1 MNAIGITNAIAV
13 ALHVLSATIWVG
25 GMFFAYMALRPALA
39 EHSALARA
47 HLWAAVFRRFF
58 PWVWA
63 CIAVLLIS
71 GFYLIFGAFGGFK
84 QAPAFV
90 KLMLALGIIMMLLF
104 AHVSFAPYRRLRHG
118 VEINDEAAAKKAMNQ
133 IRIVI
138 LINLILGLIVIFV
151 AMTGAFSFYD

>member
-1 MNAIGITNAIAV
+1 MNAIGIANAIAV
-13 ALHVLSATIWVG
+13 ALHVLSAVVWVG
-25 GMFFAYMALRPALA
+25 GMFFAYLALRPALA

-63 CIAVLLIS
+63 CIAVLLVT

-84 QAPAFV
+84 QAPPFV
-90 KLMLALGIIMMLLF
+90 NLMLALGIIMMLLF
-104 AHVSFAPYRRLRHG
+104 AHVYFASYRRLRHG
-118 VEINDEAAAKKAMNQ
+118 VEVNDEAASKKAMNR

-151 AMTGAFSFYD
+151 AMTGAFSLYD